1 MTANSYNLIDEIEK
15 YSGNQ
20 LKRRDDLSVLI
31 QLGYANNQKGVVEE
45 LSFTSKYVLGL
56 FRVLK
61 KASGIADVQ
70 NTAQIKIDLTKNLE
84 LVKEKLEQL
93 IVNTDESTQK
103 YFRHTYLDLSQNS
116 MFNLT
121 ELMNDL
127 EWTKKYLNRL
137 KRNNPN

>member
-1 MTANSYNLIDEIEK
+1 MTDSSLNLVNEIAE

-20 LKRRDDLSVLI
+20 LKRRDDLSLLI
-31 QLGYANNQKGVVEE
+31 QLGYANNQKGVIED

-56 FRVLK
+56 FRVLE
-61 KASGIADVQ
+61 KASGITDVQ
-70 NTAQIKIDLTKNLE
+70 NTGQIKIDLTQNLE
-84 LVKEKLEQL
+84 KVKENLEQL
-93 IVNTDESTQK
+93 IANADESTQK
-103 YFRHTYLDLSQNS
+103 YFKENYLDLSQNS
-116 MFNLT
+116 LFNLT

>member
-1 MTANSYNLIDEIEK
+1 MTDSSLRLIDEIED
-15 YSGNQ
+15 YSGSQ

-31 QLGYANNQKGVVEE
+31 QLGYANNQKGVIEE

-56 FRVLK
+56 FRVLQ
-61 KASGIADVQ
+61 KASGITDVQ
-70 NTAQIKIDLTKNLE
+70 NTGQIKIDLTKSLE
-84 LVKEKLEQL
+84 QIKEKLEQL
-93 IVNTDESTQK
+93 LVNADESTQK
-103 YFRHTYLDLSQNS
+103 YFRDTYLDLSQNS
-116 MFNLT
+116 LFNLT